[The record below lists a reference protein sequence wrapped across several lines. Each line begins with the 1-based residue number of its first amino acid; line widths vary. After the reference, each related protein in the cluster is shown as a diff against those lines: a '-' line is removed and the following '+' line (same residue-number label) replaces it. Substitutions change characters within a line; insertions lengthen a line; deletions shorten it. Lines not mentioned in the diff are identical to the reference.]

1 MVQISCMLL
10 KRMHLLFSNIFSLIP
25 VSIKLASLS
34 VLSKMS
40 RLSNIFINTQISSL
54 FSILQDYDSY
64 FQRIL
69 QQLHQMNYI
78 NLARIFSKIYT
89 TDKRLLLVIFN
100 QNYDQQSMLAQI
112 QNSYSGKEG
121 RYLLKGQLTSTN
133 L

>member
-1 MVQISCMLL
+1 MLL

-69 QQLHQMNYI
+69 Q
-78 NLARIFSKIYT
+78 
-89 TDKRLLLVIFN
+89 
-100 QNYDQQSMLAQI
+100 
-112 QNSYSGKEG
+112 
-121 RYLLKGQLTSTN
+121 
-133 L
+133 

>member
-69 QQLHQMNYI
+69 QQLQQMNYI